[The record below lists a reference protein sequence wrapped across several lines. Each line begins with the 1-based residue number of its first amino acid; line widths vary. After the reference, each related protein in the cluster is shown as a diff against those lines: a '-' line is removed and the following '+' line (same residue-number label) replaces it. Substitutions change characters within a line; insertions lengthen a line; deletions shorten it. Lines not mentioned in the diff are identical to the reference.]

1 MPFSASLAEDS
12 ELENDFCSDLR
23 CGSEQCTSCPVA
35 FLHFGALKAVRS
47 RCEVLRALWR
57 AVVPIRRDRVGLPI
71 GINGWILVIKTLV
84 ECMENYYNLLVY
96 HASIRHCS
104 IIKYYNYHKYILNS
118 ILSFKAIMIYIYSN
132 ILIYSINYIEFDCQF
147 KIYSYICSVSFR
159 DTIMA

>member
-71 GINGWILVIKTLV
+71 GING
-84 ECMENYYNLLVY
+84 
-96 HASIRHCS
+96 
-104 IIKYYNYHKYILNS
+104 
-118 ILSFKAIMIYIYSN
+118 
-132 ILIYSINYIEFDCQF
+132 
-147 KIYSYICSVSFR
+147 
-159 DTIMA
+159 